1 MPMVFI
7 CNHFVIFNPGFP
19 LEFAFLFPYHDDWVI
34 LIPQGHQLLICVE
47 DPIIVMFDPHVT
59 SRTISP
65 PRLSAADKG
74 KGTEGRQDLEM
85 EIAQAIEEGGEEAEI
100 AYLVSLWSDQMD
112 SNTGDNL
119 PDHEE
124 VTGRLVTGSRKQ
136 EFWE

>member
-1 MPMVFI
+1 
-7 CNHFVIFNPGFP
+7 
-19 LEFAFLFPYHDDWVI
+19 
-34 LIPQGHQLLICVE
+34 
-47 DPIIVMFDPHVT
+47 
-59 SRTISP
+59 
-65 PRLSAADKG
+65 
-74 KGTEGRQDLEM
+74 M

-112 SNTGDNL
+112 SDTGDNL